1 MEKIDAAHYDV
12 APTDCL
18 FFDTN
23 VWLMVNGPVAD
34 SQKRYQSVYSRL
46 LREALSRKACVYI
59 SSSVISE
66 YINVVLNIGFKSW
79 LENNHYAPGEK
90 DFKRDYRPTQ
100 DYADQLQD
108 AKQQINEIL
117 NYKCITRLP
126 DDFNAAPVSSIIS
139 VMTNGCD
146 YNDSYYL
153 YLCSSR
159 NAKLVS
165 NDSDFIKQRST
176 IKLITALRD

>member
-1 MEKIDAAHYDV
+1 MEKIDAVQYDV

-23 VWLMVNGPVAD
+23 VWLIVNGPMAD
-34 SQKRYQSVYSRL
+34 SHKKYQSVYSRIL
-46 LREALSRKACVYI
+46 KEAISRKACIYI

-79 LENNHYAPGEK
+79 LEKNHFAPGEK
-90 DFKRDYRPTQ
+90 DFKKDYRPTQ

-117 NYKCITRLP
+117 EYKCITRLP
-126 DDFNAAPVSSIIS
+126 DDFNMAPISSIIN
-139 VMTNGCD
+139 VMKDSCD

-153 YLCSSR
+153 YLCKKR

-165 NDSDFIKQRST
+165 NDSDFISQQST
-176 IKLITALRD
+176 IKLLTALRN